1 MHSFDEFRNY
11 WLKNSA
17 PVRKCFNMVFVVV
30 YPDELPWDKTTEKLT
45 HNTALL
51 MSGGFTGAGT
61 GVNLQLLYKSELN
74 DALKQMMIA
83 EDLDD
88 LRNLAQTAQVPMSK
102 SYYLNRTADK
112 TNYLLERVKDEFN
125 DAEQYKVTHAMIVS
139 IGWIMDTLAEK
150 TSIREFMEW
159 AERNN
164 EYCRGHIIAHP
175 NKTAKLHHQHIEVNL
190 KEWKEL
196 NFPKLYANCDEYKRS
211 SDNFHDDYTPSWF
224 KPEEL
229 PIIRNFAQHERNKKA
244 FGYPESK
251 KHKDKHDKFWKE
263 KDFTFRKDDKYFH
276 FFTNRL
282 TMSDEYYIDNNE
294 DLNNSEVKGFVDK
307 CDVLISPTA
316 GYYTEILAKIHNYPK
331 KVIMY
336 DHSQKVCDL
345 KEMILDTNMSREE
358 QIELKKIGY
367 EVNYNHNGTHQKAVY
382 SHFTKDLDLCEE
394 QEKVLDKSDVKVEVM
409 DLMTYDYNKL
419 IPIIKDKIV
428 YFNASNIFGYHIVHA
443 YYSIEE
449 IRQKYKELRLIL
461 KKHCKQ
467 HHYRGTNPVKRRI
480 IKLRDQG
487 LPF

>member
-1 MHSFDEFRNY
+1 
-11 WLKNSA
+11 
-17 PVRKCFNMVFVVV
+17 
-30 YPDELPWDKTTEKLT
+30 
-45 HNTALL
+45 
-51 MSGGFTGAGT
+51 MS
-61 GVNLQLLYKSELN
+61 N
-74 DALKQMMIA
+74 
-83 EDLDD
+83 
-88 LRNLAQTAQVPMSK
+88 
-102 SYYLNRTADK
+102 
-112 TNYLLERVKDEFN
+112 
-125 DAEQYKVTHAMIVS
+125 
-139 IGWIMDTLAEK
+139 
-150 TSIREFMEW
+150 
-159 AERNN
+159 
-164 EYCRGHIIAHP
+164 
-175 NKTAKLHHQHIEVNL
+175 
-190 KEWKEL
+190 
-196 NFPKLYANCDEYKRS
+196 
-211 SDNFHDDYTPSWF
+211 
-224 KPEEL
+224 
-229 PIIRNFAQHERNKKA
+229 
-244 FGYPESK
+244 
-251 KHKDKHDKFWKE
+251 
-263 KDFTFRKDDKYFH
+263 
-276 FFTNRL
+276 
-282 TMSDEYYIDNNE
+282 EYYIDNNE